1 MGNKEVNGFTAVIRA
16 IKRRDRITEGGR
28 IETSTREGG
37 DRRSEGQGKN
47 SRWPER
53 PGRGES
59 GSTRSPRPSTAPPTH
74 APPRPRPRRRDHAKR
89 ARLGPFARAARAH
102 AARALFPHPRVP
114 SDPALRSR
122 GRQGSGRRCDRVRSC
137 AHSTRVYR
145 ASTVRRAP
153 FRALGTR
160 RSGARRTS
168 CSHRSCVL
176 VGEMESKP
184 TKCQTATRVKTC
196 EWMRV
201 SILEKVVRGGQVLSR
216 EPRHA
221 RKPREDGVGEGTEP
235 GTQQTQRS

>member
-1 MGNKEVNGFTAVIRA
+1 MKPPPEKEETAGPKARA
-16 IKRRDRITEGGR
+16 RRAGGR
-28 IETSTREGG
+28 NAQGEGRAARHG
-37 DRRSEGQGKN
+37 PLVRVRLL
-47 SRWPER
+47 PLTPL
-53 PGRGES
+53 PGRAHGDV
-59 GSTRSPRPSTAPPTH
+59 TMPT
-74 APPRPRPRRRDHAKR
+74 KR
-89 ARLGPFARAARAH
+89 ARLGPFARAAHAH
-102 AARALFPHPRVP
+102 AARALFAHPRVP
-114 SDPALRSR
+114 SDPALCSR
-122 GRQGSGRRCDRVRSC
+122 GRQGSGRRCDRVRSR

-153 FRALGTR
+153 FRALGTQW
-160 RSGARRTS
+160 SGARRIS

-184 TKCQTATRVKTC
+184 TKCQTATCVKTC

-221 RKPREDGVGEGTEP
+221 RKPQEDSVGEGTEP